1 MLPARA
7 LSHSL
12 PLTVRAPCFPAS
24 SSAHPHPPHS
34 PHASPLPQIADDLRT
49 YLHGHPGFNGTVV
62 TGADVSPHTA
72 DWLSI
77 AVLKGSQD
85 KANETEIAARPE
97 FSDWHVVSAALAAVS
112 TDESR

>member
-1 MLPARA
+1 M
-7 LSHSL
+7 
-12 PLTVRAPCFPAS
+12 
-24 SSAHPHPPHS
+24 
-34 PHASPLPQIADDLRT
+34 
-49 YLHGHPGFNGTVV
+49 